1 MAAPHVDQHT
11 PEARTHREEIRPPCS
26 HTSSFFFLAAPYG
39 MWDVSPPTRI
49 KPICLQWKCRVLTSG
64 PPGKSSPLPFML
76 RSVPSHCP
84 FLYPFSC
91 YTLAIFPPASYNWKI
106 IIFRL
111 QIILAPDWSMDSVIK
126 RQMLQRGK
134 KKLSVQSWVGVCNVT
149 NQTISI
155 FGFPTFI
162 FTKGHLKALR

>member
-134 KKLSVQSWVGVCNVT
+134 KKLSGLSVLVG
-149 NQTISI
+149 
-155 FGFPTFI
+155 
-162 FTKGHLKALR
+162 